1 MTAINARTGEIVW
14 RVRGFN
20 LSHVVAVGGFLAL
33 LDDEGKLTLA
43 TPGPDGLEVHAKAR
57 ILSSPAL
64 TPPTLHG
71 TVLYARDQSEIVA
84 LELARTNRTTPDG
97 PPHLE

>member
-1 MTAINARTGEIVW
+1 MSAINARTGEIAW

-20 LSHVVAVGGFLAL
+20 LSHVIAVGDRLIL

-43 TPGPDGLEVHAKAR
+43 TPGPDGLTVHSDAR

-64 TPPTLHG
+64 TPPTRHG
-71 TVLYARDQSEIVA
+71 TVLYARDQREIVA
-84 LELARTNRTTPDG
+84 LELG
-97 PPHLE
+97 PPD